1 MAKELQPFGNASVSS
16 EGQAI
21 RHFREAVAG
30 GKHWYVALLEAVGMW
45 DVVEESYRGR
55 EYRYLIDN
63 EAFDWMLLAERILDE
78 VNHLVPQSEAEQFLF
93 HCKPPIELSKGEF
106 RRLIGEAK
114 YQAYLNYFYGVT
126 VEETLLLVAEEE
138 ARKELLAQVLSD
150 NGQSQEEAYRR
161 IYDATA
167 DELLRKFR
175 KDRGYLRRK
184 SMELGEMKEFTYW
197 LFKFRLDHSDKARV
211 ASDTK
216 KALEELRRQRGV
228 GGVPR
233 HCPT

>member
-1 MAKELQPFGNASVSS
+1 MAKDLQPFGDTSVSS
-16 EGQAI
+16 EKQAI

-45 DVVEESYRGR
+45 NTPEESYKGQ

-78 VNHLVPQSEAEQFLF
+78 VNHLVPQGEAEQFLF
-93 HCKPPIELSKGEF
+93 HCTPPIELSNGEF

-138 ARKELLAQVLSD
+138 ARKERITQVLSE
-150 NGQSQEEAYRR
+150 NGQSQEEAYVR
-161 IYDATA
+161 IYGATA
-167 DELLRKFR
+167 DELLKKFR
-175 KDRGYLRRK
+175 KDRGYPRRK

-228 GGVPR
+228 GVP
-233 HCPT
+233 

>member
-1 MAKELQPFGNASVSS
+1 MGKELQPFGDTSVSS
-16 EGQAI
+16 EKQAI

-45 DVVEESYRGR
+45 NVVEESYKGQ

-78 VNHLVPQSEAEQFLF
+78 VNHLVPQGEVEQFLF

-106 RRLIGEAK
+106 RRLIGEVK

-126 VEETLLLVAEEE
+126 VEEALLLVAEEE
-138 ARKELLAQVLSD
+138 ARKERITQVLSE
-150 NGQSQEEAYRR
+150 NGQSQEEAYVR
-161 IYDATA
+161 IYGATA
-167 DELLRKFR
+167 DELLKKFR
-175 KDRGYLRRK
+175 KDRGYSRRK

-216 KALEELRRQRGV
+216 KALEELGRQRGV
-228 GGVPR
+228 ELL
-233 HCPT
+233 